1 MAHPQGRVSRVM
13 KVKSATNKVSIIGTG
28 QVGMAGAFAL
38 LTMRVTNELALSDMR
53 KDAAIGEMMDLMH
66 GQAMMGKRCRIVADS
81 DYSCT
86 AGSRICVVT
95 AGARQA
101 PGESR
106 LDLVQ
111 KNVGIFKSIIPQ
123 LVKYSPNCIILV
135 VSNPVDLMSW
145 VAWKISGLP
154 RHRVIGSGTS
164 LDTSRFRHMLA
175 DRLGVAAHSVHGYII
190 GEHGDSSVACWSSVN
205 VSGTLLQEM
214 CPTAGATDG
223 SDEEDWA
230 KCHTDVIQAAYKI
243 IELKGFTN
251 WGIGLMIARL
261 CQIILNNQMS
271 IITVSTLVGGWN
283 GIEDEVYLSV
293 PCVLGANGITHT
305 INQTL
310 ADPEKEKLIE
320 SVGTMKQIMDGIKF

>member
-1 MAHPQGRVSRVM
+1 MGVAS
-13 KVKSATNKVSIIGTG
+13 
-28 QVGMAGAFAL
+28 
-38 LTMRVTNELALSDMR
+38 ELALVNRS
-53 KDAAIGEMMDLMH
+53 KDTAVGEMMDLMH

-95 AGARQA
+95 AGARQG

-135 VSNPVDLMSW
+135 VSNPVDLMTW
-145 VAWKISGLP
+145 VTWKLSGLP

-190 GEHGDSSVACWSSVN
+190 GEHGDSSVAVWSSVN

-223 SDEEDWA
+223 SDPEDWA
-230 KCHTDVIQAAYKI
+230 QCHTDVIRAAYKI
-243 IELKGFTN
+243 IELKGYTN
-251 WGIGLMIARL
+251 WGIGLMISRL
-261 CQIILNNQMS
+261 CQIILRNQMS
-271 IITVSTLVGGWN
+271 IITVSTLVEGWHN
-283 GIEDEVYLSV
+283 IQEEVFLSV
-293 PCVLGANGITHT
+293 PCVLGNNGITH
-305 INQTL
+305 IVNQTL
-310 ADPEKEKLIE
+310 SDAEKEKLME
-320 SVGTMKQIMDGIKF
+320 SVGTMKTVMDGIKF